1 MKELQ
6 QESQVVAMDGSAE
19 NAAAVLSHRLKEK
32 LYYND
37 FQGPKHE

>member
-1 MKELQ
+1 VKELQ
-6 QESQVVAMDGSAE
+6 QESQVVEMDGSAE